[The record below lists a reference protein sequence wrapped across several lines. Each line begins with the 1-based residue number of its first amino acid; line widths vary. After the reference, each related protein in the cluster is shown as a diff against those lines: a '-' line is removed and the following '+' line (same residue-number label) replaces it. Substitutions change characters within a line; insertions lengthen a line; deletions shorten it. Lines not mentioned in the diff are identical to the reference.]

1 MNRGPGFRRPWL
13 AGSLLAAAVLLSGCA
28 TEAADEPAQDMQLSS
43 FSSADELLAAVNGLH
58 GCDPDT
64 TAEPVTIV
72 FDGYQ
77 PQYAMCSEALQVVR
91 YENEEDRITVS
102 DMLPNGQNAPT
113 GIAEGA
119 NWHVLPLPG
128 TAAPDE
134 KEMKDLAYQLGGR
147 YMELTEEG

>member
-1 MNRGPGFRRPWL
+1 MSRGPVFRGSYL

-72 FDGYQ
+72 FDGHL
-77 PQYAMCSEALQVVR
+77 PQYAMCSDALQVIR
-91 YENEEDRITVS
+91 YENEDDRTTVS
-102 DMLPNGQNAPT
+102 EMLPNGQNAPA

-119 NWHVLPLPG
+119 NWHVLALPG
-128 TAAPDE
+128 AASPAE
-134 KEMKDLAYQLGGR
+134 KEMRDLAYQLGGR
-147 YMELTEEG
+147 YVEFPGEG